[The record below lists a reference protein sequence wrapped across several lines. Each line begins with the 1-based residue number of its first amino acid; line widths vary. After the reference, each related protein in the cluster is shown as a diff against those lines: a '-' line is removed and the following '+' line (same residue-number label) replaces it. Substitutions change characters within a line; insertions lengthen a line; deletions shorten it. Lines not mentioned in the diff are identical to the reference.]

1 MYVHLCVHVHIR
13 EKGRSL
19 DGSRD
24 LQDKNTGKDG
34 TVGSFKDASQRSQA
48 QIEQK
53 DLGQPAGTCLSC
65 KGWEVEATGR
75 CAPGVPAESK
85 SH

>member
-1 MYVHLCVHVHIR
+1 MD
-13 EKGRSL
+13 E
-19 DGSRD
+19 SRD
-24 LQDKNTGKDG
+24 IQDKDTGKDG
-34 TVGSFKDASQRSQA
+34 TVGFFKDASQILKA

-53 DLGQPAGTCLSC
+53 TLGQPAGTCLSC
-65 KGWEVEATGR
+65 KGWEVEGTGR